1 MEKLQTRFGAVVGRV
16 AAVGAVAL
24 VPALAFAQAATPQ
37 FDPAPTLAI
46 VADAVAFITAVGLAV
61 LGLIMIAKG
70 IRWVR
75 KAG

>member
-16 AAVGAVAL
+16 AAVGAVVL
-24 VPALAFAQAATPQ
+24 VPALAFAQGPAPT

-46 VADAVAFITAVGLAV
+46 VADAVDFITTVGLAV

>member
-1 MEKLQTRFGAVVGRV
+1 MKKLQTRSGALVGRV
-16 AAVGAVAL
+16 AAVGLMAL
-24 VPALAFAQAATPQ
+24 VPALAFAQATPQ

>member
-1 MEKLQTRFGAVVGRV
+1 MKKVQTRFGAVVGRV
-16 AAVGAVAL
+16 AAVLSVAL
-24 VPALAFAQAATPQ
+24 VPALAFAQAPPPT

-46 VADAVAFITAVGLAV
+46 VADAVDFITTVGLAV